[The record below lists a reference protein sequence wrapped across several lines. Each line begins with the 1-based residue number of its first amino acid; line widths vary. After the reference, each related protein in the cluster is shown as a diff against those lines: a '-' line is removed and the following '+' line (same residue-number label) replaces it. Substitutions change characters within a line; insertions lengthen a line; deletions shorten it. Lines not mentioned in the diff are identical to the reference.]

1 MNLGEIA
8 NWTTRLTEGAR
19 IAAETDLNQLERAR
33 SALADIVPTYI
44 NSKVVKIRSNN
55 ADRAQGTAGFR
66 WQPLETLEVVP
77 MDYARLVSSDGFNRL
92 LESGQLEVIL

>member
-1 MNLGEIA
+1 M
-8 NWTTRLTEGAR
+8 
-19 IAAETDLNQLERAR
+19 
-33 SALADIVPTYI
+33 PTYI

-77 MDYARLVSSDGFNRL
+77 MDYARLVSSDGFNL
-92 LESGQLEVIL
+92 GFKQ

>member
-1 MNLGEIA
+1 LQI
-8 NWTTRLTEGAR
+8 T
-19 IAAETDLNQLERAR
+19 
-33 SALADIVPTYI
+33 
-44 NSKVVKIRSNN
+44 
-55 ADRAQGTAGFR
+55 GTAGFR